1 MARPMRKNAVLKLGG
16 VGALAVLLLGGGLQ
30 LASAGEN
37 TGSTAAQTVNCPT
50 VRDKLP
56 AVPASAA
63 AGVERE
69 LANLDEEIARQNER
83 LAKQAA
89 NPQGGA
95 NFINNAIL
103 GPLKSKRVA
112 VLDRI
117 EINFNR
123 AGAQRPN
130 LDALAT
136 CGLNAPG
143 VASALNSSVKAGNAA
158 TGGNNTTAAAQT
170 VNCPTPQI
178 PAVPAQAAA
187 NVQAEL
193 ANLDK
198 QISEANARLAQQ
210 AANPQGGANFIN
222 NAILGP
228 LKDKRQAALDRIEIA
243 FNRVGAQR
251 PNLDNFAACGLNG
264 AGAGNA
270 GNGNAGAGNGNAGN
284 GNGNAGNGNGNAGNG
299 NAGAARTVN
308 CPTPQIPAV
317 PAQAAANVQAELANL
332 DKQISEA
339 NARLA
344 QQAANP
350 QGGANFINNAILGPL
365 KDKRQAALDRIE
377 IAFNR
382 VGAQRPNLDNFAAC
396 GLN

>member
-123 AGAQRPN
+123 AGAQRPD

-143 VASALNSSVKAGNAA
+143 VASALNSSVKAGNTA

-198 QISEANARLAQQ
+198 QINEANARLAQQ

-228 LKDKRQAALDRIEIA
+228 LKDRRQAALDRIEIA

-284 GNGNAGNGNGNAGNG
+284 GN
-299 NAGAARTVN
+299 AGAARTVN

-332 DKQISEA
+332 DKQINEA

-382 VGAQRPNLDNFAAC
+382 VGAQRPDLDSFAAC

>member
-56 AVPASAA
+56 AIPASAA

-130 LDALAT
+130 LDSLAT

-251 PNLDNFAACGLNG
+251 PNLDAFAACGLNG

-270 GNGNAGAGNGNAGN
+270 GNGNAGAGNGNA
-284 GNGNAGNGNGNAGNG
+284 GNGNAGNG

>member
-1 MARPMRKNAVLKLGG
+1 MARPMRKNSVLKLGG

-30 LASAGEN
+30 LASAAEN
-37 TGSTAAQTVNCPT
+37 TGSSAAQTVNCPT

-56 AVPASAA
+56 AIPAAAA

-123 AGAQRPN
+123 VGAQRPN
-130 LDALAT
+130 LDSLAT

-143 VASALNSSVKAGNAA
+143 VASALNSSVKAGNAG
-158 TGGNNTTAAAQT
+158 TGANTTAAAQT

-193 ANLDK
+193 ANLNK

-270 GNGNAGAGNGNAGN
+270 GAGNAGAGNVGAGNAGA
-284 GNGNAGNGNGNAGNG
+284 GNAGAGNAGAG

-332 DKQISEA
+332 NKQISEA

>member
-1 MARPMRKNAVLKLGG
+1 MARPMRKNSVLKLGG

-30 LASAGEN
+30 LASAAEN
-37 TGSTAAQTVNCPT
+37 TGSSAAQTVNCPT

-56 AVPASAA
+56 AVPAAAA

-123 AGAQRPN
+123 VGAQRPN
-130 LDALAT
+130 LDSLAT

-251 PNLDNFAACGLNG
+251 PNLDNFATCGLNG

-270 GNGNAGAGNGNAGN
+270 GAGNAGAGNAGAGNAGA
-284 GNGNAGNGNGNAGNG
+284 GNAGAGNAGAG

-382 VGAQRPNLDNFAAC
+382 VGAQRPNLDNFATC

>member
-123 AGAQRPN
+123 AGAQRPD

-251 PNLDNFAACGLNG
+251 PNLDAFAACGLNG

-284 GNGNAGNGNGNAGNG
+284 GNAGNGNAGNG

-382 VGAQRPNLDNFAAC
+382 VGAQRPNLDSFAAC

>member
-1 MARPMRKNAVLKLGG
+1 MARPMRKNSVLKLGG

-30 LASAGEN
+30 LASAAEN
-37 TGSTAAQTVNCPT
+37 TGSSAAQTVNCPT

-56 AVPASAA
+56 AIPAAAA

-123 AGAQRPN
+123 VGAQRPN
-130 LDALAT
+130 LDSLAT

-143 VASALNSSVKAGNAA
+143 VASALNSSVKAGNAG
-158 TGGNNTTAAAQT
+158 TGANTTAAAQT

-270 GNGNAGAGNGNAGN
+270 GAGNAGAGNAGAGNAGA
-284 GNGNAGNGNGNAGNG
+284 GNAGAG

>member
-123 AGAQRPN
+123 AGAQRPD

-284 GNGNAGNGNGNAGNG
+284 GN
-299 NAGAARTVN
+299 AGAARTVN

-382 VGAQRPNLDNFAAC
+382 VGAQRPDLDSFAAC

>member
-50 VRDKLP
+50 VRDRLP
-56 AVPASAA
+56 AIPASAA

-95 NFINNAIL
+95 NFVNNAIL

-123 AGAQRPN
+123 AGAQRPD

-158 TGGNNTTAAAQT
+158 TGGNDTTAAAQT
-170 VNCPTPQI
+170 VNCPTPQL
-178 PAVPAQAAA
+178 PDVPAQAAA

-198 QISEANARLAQQ
+198 QINEANARLAQQ

-251 PNLDNFAACGLNG
+251 PDLDNFAACGLNG

-270 GNGNAGAGNGNAGN
+270 GNAGNAGAGNAGNGNAGN
-284 GNGNAGNGNGNAGNG
+284 GNAGNGNAGNG

-308 CPTPQIPAV
+308 CPTPQLPDV

-332 DKQISEA
+332 DKQINEA

-382 VGAQRPNLDNFAAC
+382 VGAQRPDLDNFAAC

>member
-1 MARPMRKNAVLKLGG
+1 MTRPTRKNAVLKLGG
-16 VGALAVLLLGGGLQ
+16 VGALAALLLAGGLQ

-37 TGSTAAQTVNCPT
+37 SGTGVAQTVNCPT

-56 AVPASAA
+56 AIPAA
-63 AGVERE
+63 AAANVERE
-69 LANLDEEIARQNER
+69 LVNLDEEIARQNER

-89 NPQGGA
+89 NPQGGP

-117 EINFNR
+117 EISFNR
-123 AGAQRPN
+123 VGAPRPD
-130 LDALAT
+130 LDSLAT
-136 CGLNAPG
+136 CTLNARG
-143 VASALNSSVKAGNAA
+143 VASALNSSVKATAGKAA
-158 TGGNNTTAAAQT
+158 AGTVAAAQT

-193 ANLDK
+193 AQLDK

-210 AANPQGGANFIN
+210 AANPQGGANFIR

-228 LKDKRQAALDRIEIA
+228 LADKRKAALDRIEIA
-243 FNRVGAQR
+243 FNRVGATR
-251 PNLDNFAACGLNG
+251 PNLDSFATCGLNAAG
-264 AGAGNA
+264 AGNAGNNGGAANTGNA
-270 GNGNAGAGNGNAGN
+270 GNGNAGAGNANRAQ
-284 GNGNAGNGNGNAGNG
+284 
-299 NAGAARTVN
+299 TVN

-317 PAQAAANVQAELANL
+317 PAQAAANVQAELAQL

-350 QGGANFINNAILGPL
+350 QGGANFIRNAILGPL
-365 KDKRQAALDRIE
+365 ADKRKAALDRIE

-382 VGAQRPNLDNFAAC
+382 VGATRPNLDSFATC

>member
-1 MARPMRKNAVLKLGG
+1 MARPMRKNSVLKLGG

-30 LASAGEN
+30 LASAAEN
-37 TGSTAAQTVNCPT
+37 TGSSAAQTVNCPT

-56 AVPASAA
+56 AIPAAAA

-123 AGAQRPN
+123 VGAQRPN
-130 LDALAT
+130 LDSLAT

-143 VASALNSSVKAGNAA
+143 VASALNSSVKAGNAG
-158 TGGNNTTAAAQT
+158 TGANTTAAAQT

-193 ANLDK
+193 ANLNK

-270 GNGNAGAGNGNAGN
+270 GAGNAGAGNAGAGNAGA
-284 GNGNAGNGNGNAGNG
+284 GNAGAG

-332 DKQISEA
+332 NKQISEA

>member
-30 LASAGEN
+30 LASADEN
-37 TGSTAAQTVNCPT
+37 TGSAAQTVNCPT

-56 AVPASAA
+56 AIPAAAA

-123 AGAQRPN
+123 VGAQRPD
-130 LDALAT
+130 LDSLAT

-143 VASALNSSVKAGNAA
+143 IASALNSSVKAGNAA
-158 TGGNNTTAAAQT
+158 AGAGTTAAAQT
-170 VNCPTPQI
+170 VNCPTPQL
-178 PAVPAQAAA
+178 PDVPAQAAA

-270 GNGNAGAGNGNAGN
+270 GSGNNGGGNAGAGNNGGNNGAGN
-284 GNGNAGNGNGNAGNG
+284 NGGG
-299 NAGAARTVN
+299 NAGAAQTVN
-308 CPTPQIPAV
+308 CPTPQLPDV

>member
-56 AVPASAA
+56 AIPASAA

-117 EINFNR
+117 AINFNR

-198 QISEANARLAQQ
+198 QINEANARLAQQ

-251 PNLDNFAACGLNG
+251 PDLDAFAACGLNG

-270 GNGNAGAGNGNAGN
+270 GNGNAGAGNGNAG
-284 GNGNAGNGNGNAGNG
+284 AGNG

-332 DKQISEA
+332 DKQINEA

-382 VGAQRPNLDNFAAC
+382 VGAQRPDLDSFAAC

>member
-123 AGAQRPN
+123 AGAQRPD

-198 QISEANARLAQQ
+198 QINEANARLAQQ

-251 PNLDNFAACGLNG
+251 PNLDAFAACGLNG

-284 GNGNAGNGNGNAGNG
+284 GNAGNGNAGNG

-332 DKQISEA
+332 DKQINEA

-382 VGAQRPNLDNFAAC
+382 VGAQRPDLDSFAAC

>member
-56 AVPASAA
+56 AIPASAA

-103 GPLKSKRVA
+103 GPLKDKRVA

-117 EINFNR
+117 AINFNR

-198 QISEANARLAQQ
+198 QINEANARLAQQ

-251 PNLDNFAACGLNG
+251 PDLDAFAACGLNG

-284 GNGNAGNGNGNAGNG
+284 GNAGNAGNG

-332 DKQISEA
+332 DKQINEA

-382 VGAQRPNLDNFAAC
+382 VGAQRPDLDAFAAC

>member
-1 MARPMRKNAVLKLGG
+1 MARPMRKNSVLKLGG

-30 LASAGEN
+30 LASAAEN
-37 TGSTAAQTVNCPT
+37 TGSSAAQTVNCPT

-56 AVPASAA
+56 AVPAAAA

-123 AGAQRPN
+123 VGAQRPN
-130 LDALAT
+130 LDSLAT

-143 VASALNSSVKAGNAA
+143 VASALNSSVKAGNVAS
-158 TGGNNTTAAAQT
+158 GGNNTTAAAQT

-178 PAVPAQAAA
+178 PAVPAAAAA

-251 PNLDNFAACGLNG
+251 PNLDNFATCGLNG

-270 GNGNAGAGNGNAGN
+270 GAGNAGAGNAGAGNAGA
-284 GNGNAGNGNGNAGNG
+284 GNAGAG

-317 PAQAAANVQAELANL
+317 PAAAAANVQAELANL

-382 VGAQRPNLDNFAAC
+382 VGAQRPNLDNFATC